1 MVDPLVN
8 PPRNRNPRDHRAW
21 LDAFKPSAGQQEICK
36 AQQQQESTPA
46 QQKICD
52 PQVGQGTKYDQF
64 AQE

>member
-1 MVDPLVN
+1 MVEPLVN
-8 PPRNRNPRDHRAW
+8 RPRNQGHRDHRAW

-36 AQQQQESTPA
+36 AQQESSPA